1 LGSPRS
7 LQYFALARLGTSAV
21 RARFTDVRRLER
33 LVTTLAILVLGAACA
48 APALSSQ
55 LELTQRVKAPV
66 VTGHGALTPRAG
78 ERVVEQRLDDRHDT
92 EHVREMIDA
101 FRERA
106 AAPLVAG
113 NRVALLVDGPQTL
126 KAIRLAIENA
136 QHHVHL
142 ETYIFSDDEIGR
154 ALRELLISRRKQ
166 GVEVRVLYDAIG
178 SVTTPAE
185 FFETMRQARIEVLP
199 FRPLNPTR
207 TLPWKLNNRDHRKI
221 VVVDGRF
228 AFTGGI
234 NISSTYASASSSRPG
249 PEAGQ
254 EEAWRDTHVQ
264 IEGPV
269 AAEFQKLFLHTWER
283 AGGRADGGSAKY
295 FPPLAPLGA
304 ELVAA
309 VATSGGDRT
318 ETTIYDTYAAAIG
331 HASRRLWMTQ
341 AYFAPDAGLRR
352 ALIAAAQRGVD
363 VRIIVPGFTDS
374 GLIFHASRKDYDELL
389 AGGVR
394 IYEQRYALLHAKS
407 MAIDT
412 ALSMVGS
419 ANFDMRSFLHNN
431 EVNAVV
437 VGSDFAQR
445 LEALFER
452 DLRDTREL
460 KLQSW
465 RQRPWLDRFKERASS
480 LFSYWL

>member
-1 LGSPRS
+1 MDASG
-7 LQYFALARLGTSAV
+7 GTAAS
-21 RARFTDVRRLER
+21 RARFTDVHRHSRLLLALLTL
-33 LVTTLAILVLGAACA
+33 LVCA
-48 APALSSQ
+48 SCASPAALSLRTTSA
-55 LELTQRVKAPV
+55 ERVKAPV
-66 VTGHGALTPRAG
+66 VTGDGVLPPGAS
-78 ERVVEQRLDDRHDT
+78 ERVVDQRLDDRHET

-126 KAIRLAIENA
+126 HAIRGAIENA
-136 QHHVHL
+136 KHHVHL

-154 ALRELLISRRKQ
+154 ALRELLIRRRQQ
-166 GVEVRVLYDAIG
+166 GIEVRVLYDAIG
-178 SVTTPAE
+178 SVTTPAA
-185 FFETMRQARIEVLP
+185 FFEPMRQAGVEVLP
-199 FRPLNPTR
+199 FRPLDPTR

-221 VVVDGRF
+221 VIVDGRI
-228 AFTGGI
+228 AFTGGV
-234 NISSTYASASSSRPG
+234 NISGAYASASSSRPG
-249 PEAGQ
+249 PEAGR

-269 AAEFQKLFLHTWER
+269 AAQFQKLFLETWER
-283 AGGRADGGSAKY
+283 AGGRVDGGSAQY
-295 FPPLAPLGA
+295 FPPRAPGGA
-304 ELVAA
+304 ELVAV
-309 VATSGGDRT
+309 VATRGGDRD
-318 ETTIYDTYAAAIG
+318 EATIYDTYAAAIG
-331 HASRRLWMTQ
+331 HTSRRLWMTQ
-341 AYFAPDAGLRR
+341 AYFAPDDGLRR
-352 ALIAAAQRGVD
+352 ALIAAAARGVD
-363 VRIIVPGFTDS
+363 VRIIVPSFTDS

-389 AGGVR
+389 GGGVR

-407 MAIDT
+407 MVIDT
-412 ALSMVGS
+412 ALSMIGS

-445 LEALFER
+445 MEALFER

-460 KLQSW
+460 ELQTW
-465 RQRPWLDRFKERASS
+465 RQRPWMDRFKEFASS

>member
-1 LGSPRS
+1 LSLLVCASCASP
-7 LQYFALARLGTSAV
+7 A
-21 RARFTDVRRLER
+21 
-33 LVTTLAILVLGAACA
+33 
-48 APALSSQ
+48 ALSSRTA
-55 LELTQRVKAPV
+55 LTETVKAPI
-66 VTGHGALTPRAG
+66 VTGAGTLSPRAS
-78 ERVVEQRLDDRHDT
+78 ERAVEQRLHDRHET

-126 KAIRLAIENA
+126 NAIRNAIENA
-136 QHHVHL
+136 RHHVHL
-142 ETYIFSDDEIGR
+142 ETYIFSDDEIGG
-154 ALRELLISRRKQ
+154 ALRELLIRRRKA
-166 GVEVRVLYDAIG
+166 GIEVRVLYDAIG
-178 SVTTPAE
+178 SVTTPAT
-185 FFETMRQARIEVLP
+185 FFEPMQQAGVEVLP

-207 TLPWKLNNRDHRKI
+207 TLPWKINNRDHRKI
-221 VVVDGRF
+221 VVVDGRI

-249 PEAGQ
+249 PEAGRM
-254 EEAWRDTHVQ
+254 EAWRDTHVQ

-269 AAEFQKLFLHTWER
+269 VAQFQRLFLETWER
-283 AGGRADGGSAKY
+283 AGGRVDGGSAHY
-295 FPPLAPLGA
+295 SPPLAPTGA

-309 VATSGGDRT
+309 VATRGGDRS
-318 ETTIYDTYAAAIG
+318 ETTIYDTYAAAIS

-341 AYFAPDAGLRR
+341 AYFAPDEGLRR
-352 ALIAAAQRGVD
+352 ALIAAARRGVD
-363 VRIIVPGFTDS
+363 VRIIVPSFTDS

-407 MAIDT
+407 MVIDT

-437 VGSDFAQR
+437 VGSEFAQR
-445 LEALFER
+445 MEALYER

-465 RQRPWLDRFKERASS
+465 RKRPWTDRMKEFASS
-480 LFSYWL
+480 WFSYWL

>member
-1 LGSPRS
+1 LRS
-7 LQYFALARLGTSAV
+7 Q
-21 RARFTDVRRLER
+21 
-33 LVTTLAILVLGAACA
+33 
-48 APALSSQ
+48 PA
-55 LELTQRVKAPV
+55 ERVKAPV
-66 VTGHGALTPRAG
+66 VTGEGTLTPRAS
-78 ERVVEQRLDDRHDT
+78 ERAVDQRLDDRHET
-92 EHVREMIDA
+92 EHVRELIDA

-106 AAPLVAG
+106 DAPLVAG

-126 KAIRLAIENA
+126 RAIRSAMENA

-142 ETYIFSDDEIGR
+142 ETYIFADDDIGR
-154 ALRELLISRRKQ
+154 ALRELLIRRRQ
-166 GVEVRVLYDAIG
+166 AGIEVRVIYDAIG
-178 SVTTPAE
+178 SVTTPAA
-185 FFETMRQARIEVLP
+185 FFEPLRQAGVEVLP

-207 TLPWKLNNRDHRKI
+207 TLPWRLNNRDHRKI
-221 VVVDGRF
+221 VVVDGRI

-234 NISSTYASASSSRPG
+234 NISGAYASASSSRPG
-249 PEAGQ
+249 PEAGR

-264 IEGPV
+264 IDGPV
-269 AAEFQKLFLHTWER
+269 AAQFQKLFLDTWQR
-283 AGGRADGGSAKY
+283 AGGRIDGGSAHY
-295 FPPLAPLGA
+295 FPPLAPGGA

-309 VATSGGDRT
+309 VATRGGDRT

-341 AYFAPDAGLRR
+341 AYFAPDPGLRR
-352 ALIAAAQRGVD
+352 ALIAAAARGVD
-363 VRIIVPGFTDS
+363 VRIIVPSFSDS
-374 GLIFHASRKDYDELL
+374 GLIFRASRKDYDELL

-394 IYEQRYALLHAKS
+394 IYEQRYAMLHAKS
-407 MAIDT
+407 MVIDT

-437 VGSDFAQR
+437 VGSEFAQR
-445 LEALFER
+445 MESLFER

-460 KLQSW
+460 DLKSW
-465 RQRPWLDRFKERASS
+465 RQRPWLDRFKESASS

>member
-1 LGSPRS
+1 LRRLLPVAGGT
-7 LQYFALARLGTSAV
+7 AAARG
-21 RARFTDVRRLER
+21 RFTDVTYPIRSHSVLS
-33 LVTTLAILVLGAACA
+33 ILLICA
-48 APALSSQ
+48 SCASPATLSS
-55 LELTQRVKAPV
+55 ETALTERVKTPV
-66 VTGHGALTPRAG
+66 VTSQGALAPRAS
-78 ERVVEQRLDDRHDT
+78 ERLVEQRLDARHDT

-106 AAPLVAG
+106 GASLVAG

-126 KAIRLAIENA
+126 QAIRAAIENA
-136 QHHVHL
+136 RHHVHL
-142 ETYIFSDDEIGR
+142 ETYIFSDDAIGR
-154 ALRELLISRRKQ
+154 ALRELLIGRRQQ
-166 GVEVRVLYDAIG
+166 GIEVRVLYDAIG

-185 FFETMRQARIEVLP
+185 FFDPMRQAGVEVLQ

-207 TLPWKLNNRDHRKI
+207 TLPWKVNNRDHRKI

-249 PEAGQ
+249 PDTGR

-269 AAEFQKLFLHTWER
+269 AAQFQKLFLHTWER
-283 AGGRADGGSAKY
+283 AGGRVDGGSAQY

-309 VATSGGDRT
+309 VATSGGDRN
-318 ETTIYDTYAAAIG
+318 ETTIYDTYAVSIG

-341 AYFAPDAGLRR
+341 AYFAPDPGLRR
-352 ALIAAAQRGVD
+352 ALITAARRGVD
-363 VRIIVPGFTDS
+363 VRIIVPSFTDS

-407 MAIDT
+407 MVIDT

-431 EVNAVV
+431 EVNAVI

-465 RQRPWLDRFKERASS
+465 RQRPWTDRFKEFASG

>member
-1 LGSPRS
+1 VVAGEAVLPPRAS
-7 LQYFALARLGTSAV
+7 
-21 RARFTDVRRLER
+21 DR
-33 LVTTLAILVLGAACA
+33 LVD
-48 APALSSQ
+48 
-55 LELTQRVKAPV
+55 
-66 VTGHGALTPRAG
+66 
-78 ERVVEQRLDDRHDT
+78 QRLDDRHET
-92 EHVREMIDA
+92 AHVRELIDA
-101 FRERA
+101 FRQSA
-106 AAPLVAG
+106 DSPLVAG

-126 KAIRLAIENA
+126 QAIRRAIENA

-154 ALRELLISRRKQ
+154 ALRELLIRRRQ
-166 GVEVRVLYDAIG
+166 AGIEVRLLYDAIG
-178 SVTTPAE
+178 SVTTPAA
-185 FFETMRQARIEVLP
+185 FFEPMKQAGIEVLQ
-199 FRPLNPTR
+199 FRPLNPAR
-207 TLPWKLNNRDHRKI
+207 TLPWKINNRDHRKI

-234 NISSTYASASSSRPG
+234 NISSTYASSSTSRPG

-254 EEAWRDTHVQ
+254 AEAWRDTHVQ

-269 AAEFQKLFLHTWER
+269 AAQFQELFLHTWER
-283 AGGRADGGSAKY
+283 AGGRVDGGSAHY
-295 FPPLAPLGA
+295 FPPLAPGGA

-309 VATSGGDRT
+309 VATSGGDRH

-341 AYFAPDAGLRR
+341 AYFAPDDALRR
-352 ALIAAAQRGVD
+352 ALIDAAARGVD
-363 VRIIVPGFTDS
+363 VRIIVPSFSDS
-374 GLIFHASRKDYDELL
+374 ALIFHASRADYEELL

-394 IYEQRYALLHAKS
+394 IYEQRYAMLHAKS
-407 MAIDT
+407 MVIDT

-419 ANFDMRSFLHNN
+419 ANFDIRSFLHNN

-445 LEALFER
+445 MEKLFER

-460 KLQSW
+460 ELRSW
-465 RQRPWLDRFKERASS
+465 RERPWTDRFKELASS